1 MEIVTLNADEV
12 WRMADCMERLA
23 AHHNAIPAPFSGLY
37 PVVPIAL
44 QLEKFAH
51 AVAAG
56 IARVT
61 ALVDGDDTPG
71 ICKTSWEASRAC
83 VDLLYVRD
91 ELRGQGW
98 GRRLFEEQL
107 AFLRGRDV
115 ALIDILV
122 VLGNDAKGFY
132 EQYGFSVRT
141 QILGLKN
148 HNA

>member
-1 MEIVTLNADEV
+1 MEIVTLGADEV

-37 PVVPIAL
+37 PVVPMSL
-44 QLEKFAH
+44 QLEKFTH
-51 AVAAG
+51 INAAG
-56 IARVT
+56 TARVP
-61 ALVDGDDTPG
+61 ALIDGDDTPG

-107 AFLRGRDV
+107 AFLRGLEGI

-132 EQYGFSVRT
+132 EKYGFTVRT
-141 QILGLKN
+141 EMLGLRV
-148 HNA
+148 